1 MLKGLGGLS
10 ELLVFQGERGVCLC
24 LPWLAQ
30 TLAQERPQTTPAIF
44 LGLFSSSFPSSKL
57 FLLELSLLLVPLSPL
72 RPDSLY
78 FLFPFLIGSSGLP
91 PHPAFVSVFA
101 PPDPCVTDADTIGN
115 FSLALVI
122 SSYLHFSLVPIV
134 QPFSSPLL
142 LYSSSL
148 WRWVTGRLIKFS

>member
-1 MLKGLGGLS
+1 MSAYVYHGSLKRSLRS
-10 ELLVFQGERGVCLC
+10 DRRQHQPSFLVFSLVLFH
-24 LPWLAQ
+24 
-30 TLAQERPQTTPAIF
+30 PQSYFYLKF
-44 LGLFSSSFPSSKL
+44 LSCWFPSHPYDL
-57 FLLELSLLLVPLSPL
+57 T
-72 RPDSLY
+72 LY
-78 FLFPFLIGSSGLP
+78 IFFPFLIGSSGLP